1 VFDARFLRNPHYEPT
16 LRPLSGRD
24 RAVGAYLESDPSF
37 DGFFNALTGLL
48 APLLPRY
55 EREGKSYLTLAIG
68 CTGGRHRSVHV
79 AEKLAAWLRQQ
90 GYVVGLR
97 HRDLGQ
103 DALAELVDPPRRA

>member
-1 VFDARFLRNPHYEPT
+1 LPREADLVFDARFLRNPHYEKA

-24 RAVGAYLESDPSF
+24 RAVGSYLEDDPSF
-37 DGFFNALTGLL
+37 PGFFAALTGLL

-68 CTGGRHRSVHV
+68 CTGGRHRSVYV
-79 AEKLAAWLRQQ
+79 AERLAAWLRQQ
-90 GYVVGLR
+90 GHIVGLR

-103 DALAELVDPPRRA
+103 DAFAE

>member
-1 VFDARFLRNPHYEPT
+1 
-16 LRPLSGRD
+16 
-24 RAVGAYLESDPSF
+24 VGAYLESDPSF
-37 DGFFNALTGLL
+37 DGFFNSLTGLL

-79 AEKLAAWLRQQ
+79 AERLAAWLRQQ
-90 GYVVGLR
+90 GYAVGLR

-103 DALAELVDPPRRA
+103 DALAELIDPPRRA